1 MHADTAGWHLTHRS
15 SVSPEK
21 IQQQAFPRG
30 SSTVASLDKGEM
42 DYASDPLCRFPQ
54 NDISES
60 SQCHLC

>member
-1 MHADTAGWHLTHRS
+1 MHGDTVGWHLAPHS

-21 IQQQAFPRG
+21 IQQQPFPRG

-42 DYASDPLCRFPQ
+42 DCASDPLCHFPQ